1 MRSIYLCLSA
11 AAVLGFA
18 TVAHAYVFSSIS
30 QPGAASSNGL
40 GINNA
45 GMAAGSSSF
54 LTPTV
59 DSAWVWNGTHTNFRF
74 NNGATDL
81 RTNHNGIADDGSTVG
96 FYDSGA
102 NRVGFVRTSAGVLTT
117 LPFAPSSTNTTPLD
131 INSSGDIVG
140 TISPSA
146 TNAGNA
152 SAFLYR
158 NGAFVVSDF
167 VFNGSTRTQF
177 NSINNAGQIV
187 GRWRDTSNNF
197 QGLIYDATTNTAT
210 SYSLP
215 GATQT
220 HLFGV
225 NDLGQIVGY
234 YSSASFTG
242 TRGFLLSNA
251 LDSNPVNDSFVDISY
266 AGPGIVGT
274 GGSRAYSINDDGTIV
289 GTYNG
294 FSQAYIAVVPEPAS
308 FTLLAGAGV
317 LATLRRR

>member
-1 MRSIYLCLSA
+1 MRSMLLCLSS

-18 TVAHAYVFSSIS
+18 TGAHAYVFSSIS

-45 GMAAGSSSF
+45 GVAAGSSSY
-54 LTPTV
+54 TGQP
-59 DSAWVWNGTHTNFRF
+59 DSGWVWNGTHTNFRF
-74 NNGATDL
+74 NDGAIDL
-81 RTNHNGIADDGSTVG
+81 RTNYNGIADDGRTVG

-102 NRVGFVRTSAGVLTT
+102 SRVGFVRTSAGVLTT

-131 INSSGDIVG
+131 VNSSGDIVG

-146 TNAGNA
+146 TSATNAN
-152 SAFLYR
+152 AFLYR

-167 VFNGSTRTQF
+167 IFNSSTRTQF

-242 TRGFLLSNA
+242 TRGFLLNNA
-251 LDSNPVNDSFVDISY
+251 LDSNPLNDSFIDIIYS
-266 AGPGIVGT
+266 GPGIVGT
-274 GGSRAYSINDDGTIV
+274 GGSRAYSINDAGTIV

-294 FSQAYIAVVPEPAS
+294 FSQAYIAVVPEPT
-308 FTLLAGAGV
+308 TLALFAATTV
-317 LATLRRR
+317 LALRRHK